1 MTRLDVNA
9 VRCEALF
16 ASPLQRSDQP
26 TPADVRLAIMR
37 TIRDLGN
44 SGCAARV
51 AQAFGDHPEIA
62 VERMRWAR
70 QLVELSVSEG
80 AVATAIHTLRYRHGS
95 VAASAAA

>member
-1 MTRLDVNA
+1 MSRLDINA

-16 ASPLQRSDQP
+16 ASQLQRSDRP

-44 SGCAARV
+44 SGCASRV
-51 AQAFGDHPEIA
+51 AQEFGDHPEAA

-70 QLVELSVSEG
+70 QLVDLTVSEN
-80 AVATAIHTLRYRHGS
+80 AVAAAIHTLRYGHRP
-95 VAASAAA
+95 VAASAA